1 MPKLLQIP
9 RSPMP
14 RLLSASLLAAAVA
27 AADAVPTPSAVS
39 WDLRL
44 GAFLQNVASR
54 NAETSRDPA
63 ISGTQDSLSYQVSGE
78 GTLVWQEA
86 KDRLEQKLIA
96 DYGQL
101 KATDEGTWQ
110 ESADRLFYSVTYE
123 RSIGQP
129 QFLYLNGQADS
140 VFSGRDPDNRPL
152 DPFIAKLST
161 GYGQRREDFLPL
173 SDTLLWRLGVY
184 VHKRWDRQA
193 IVNRDENATGPEALL
208 RYERTQS
215 LDVSYF
221 AQVEAFSEFN
231 DRGHVTSTA
240 EIGIDVKVGALLTV
254 VVKARAYYEAEP
266 EEARQR
272 SGDGYDAWSMK
283 EEALLGLLWNIS
295 SR

>member
-1 MPKLLQIP
+1 
-9 RSPMP
+9 MP
-14 RLLSASLLAAAVA
+14 RLLSLSVLAAALA
-27 AADAVPTPSAVS
+27 AADAVPTVS

-54 NAETSRDPA
+54 NAETSRDPS
-63 ISGTQDSLSYQVSGE
+63 ISGTQDSLSYQMSGE

-86 KDRLEQKLIA
+86 RDRLEQRLIA

-152 DPFIAKLST
+152 DPLIVKLST
-161 GYGQRREDFLPL
+161 GYGQRHEDLLPL
-173 SDTLLWRLGVY
+173 DDTLLWRLGVY
-184 VHKRWDRQA
+184 IHRRWDRLDVDDQ
-193 IVNRDENATGPEALL
+193 EGNAAGPEVLL

-221 AQVEAFSEFN
+221 GQIEAFSEF
-231 DRGHVTSTA
+231 DDPGHATSAA
-240 EIGIDVKVGALLTV
+240 EIGIDVKIGALLTV

-266 EEARQR
+266 EEARHR
-272 SGDGYDAWSMK
+272 TGDGYDAWSMK

>member
-1 MPKLLQIP
+1 
-9 RSPMP
+9 MP
-14 RLLSASLLAAAVA
+14 RLLSVSLLAAALA
-27 AADAVPTPSAVS
+27 AADAAPAPSPLS

-54 NAETSRDPA
+54 NAETSRDPS
-63 ISGTQDSLSYQVSGE
+63 ISGTQDSVSYQVSGE

-86 KDRLEQKLIA
+86 RDRLEQRLIA

-152 DPFIAKLST
+152 DPLVAKLST
-161 GYGQRREDFLPL
+161 GYGQRREDLLPL
-173 SDTLLWRLGVY
+173 DDTLLWRVGVY
-184 VHKRWDRQA
+184 VHRRWDRL
-193 IVNRDENATGPEALL
+193 DPDDPEGNAAGPELLL

-215 LDVSYF
+215 FDVSYF
-221 AQVEAFSEFN
+221 GQVEAFSEF
-231 DRGHVTSTA
+231 DDPGHATCAA
-240 EIGIDVKVGALLTV
+240 EVGIDVKIGALLTV
-254 VVKARAYYEAEP
+254 VVKGRAYYEAAP

-272 SGDGYDAWSMK
+272 AGDGYDAWSMK